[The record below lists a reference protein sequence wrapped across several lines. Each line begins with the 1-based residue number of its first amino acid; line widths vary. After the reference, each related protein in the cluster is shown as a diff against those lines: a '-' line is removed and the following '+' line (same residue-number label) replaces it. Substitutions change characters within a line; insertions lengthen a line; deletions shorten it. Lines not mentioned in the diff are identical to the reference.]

1 VADVE
6 EARSHSLK
14 FEISDEVGRSVQIHI
29 AEMHLIT
36 AVLRE
41 QSGNERADLSCP
53 ED

>member
-6 EARSHSLK
+6 EAGSHSFK
-14 FEISDEVGRSVQIHI
+14 FEVSDEVVRSVQIHI

-41 QSGNERADLSCP
+41 QADNERADLSCP